1 MPAFREECQKGPNT
15 CDADA
20 AVAAATAS
28 VAVKVIC
35 RVRRE
40 VEGDGWVLGEGIV
53 FALMQ
58 KGRCA
63 CAYPPIRPNALC
75 Q

>member
-15 CDADA
+15 CDVNA
-20 AVAAATAS
+20 AVAATATAS

-40 VEGDGWVLGEGIV
+40 VEGGMGAW
-53 FALMQ
+53 
-58 KGRCA
+58 
-63 CAYPPIRPNALC
+63 
-75 Q
+75 